1 MSTTTSDAAGTAD
14 RAEAALRAALGEDR
28 VVAADGADARLG
40 ARWRVAARSTD
51 EVSTAMRVST
61 EHGLAVVARGGAT
74 KPDWAAAPERVDV
87 VLDVAGN
94 SGVVEHAA
102 GDLVVRARAGTPLD
116 ELNAELRRHG
126 QQLAVDHPL
135 PGATLGGVVA
145 TAESGPVRH
154 YFGGVRD
161 LLIGITAVLADGTVA
176 TSGGKVVKNVAGYDL
191 GKLYTGSYGT
201 LGVITE
207 VVFRLHP
214 VSSEHRWILCPAE
227 TPEQA
232 GRIVSAVRG
241 SQAMPTAIEVDRPEP
256 AGPLAVCAE
265 LEGLPEVTHRRA
277 EELVD
282 ALGLEADIR
291 TRPPEWWGRYPFD
304 ASGGTGLRAGVPPA
318 ELPGLLAAVQESA
331 AEHGL
336 AATARGAAGLGVVHV
351 GLDGAADPDRA
362 AAFIGDLRRR
372 CTYAVV
378 LRAPRA
384 VRAAE
389 DVWGPV
395 DPGLRTLLARTK
407 HYFDPDRRLAPGRF
421 VGGI

>member
-1 MSTTTSDAAGTAD
+1 MSTSTSDEAGTAD
-14 RAEAALRAALGEDR
+14 RAGAALRAALGAER
-28 VVAADGADARLG
+28 VSAATGTDAQLG
-40 ARWRVAARSTD
+40 ARWRVAAGSTE
-51 EVSTAMRVST
+51 EVATAMRVSS

-74 KPDWAAAPERVDV
+74 KPDWAAEPERVDV
-87 VLDVAGN
+87 VLDVAGVR
-94 SGVVEHAA
+94 GVVEHAA

-126 QQLAVDHPL
+126 QQLAIDHPL

-145 TAESGPVRH
+145 TAESGPARH
-154 YFGGVRD
+154 SSGGVRD

-214 VSSEHRWILCPAE
+214 VSSEHRWILA
-227 TPEQA
+227 TADAPEEA
-232 GRIVSAVRG
+232 GRIAAAVRG

-256 AGPLAVCAE
+256 DGPLAVCAE

-277 EELVD
+277 EELRSS
-282 ALGLEADIR
+282 LGLEAEIR
-291 TRPPEWWGRYPFD
+291 SRPPEWWGSYPFD
-304 ASGGTGLRAGVPPA
+304 ASGGTGLRAGAPPA
-318 ELPGLLAAVQESA
+318 ELPDLLAAVQQAA
-331 AEHGL
+331 AEHGVT
-336 AATARGAAGLGVVHV
+336 AAVRGAAGLGVVHV
-351 GLDGAADPDRA
+351 GLDGAADPHRA
-362 AAFIGDLRRR
+362 AALIGELRRR

-378 LRAPRA
+378 LRAPRE
-384 VRAAE
+384 VRAAV

-395 DPGLRTLLARTK
+395 EPGLHALFARTK

-421 VGGI
+421 AGGI